1 MRLSALR
8 IALASLIGT
17 VLAGVAISLVPSV
30 ASASTTDPPKGYV
43 EICKTFAAGAAGA
56 PVYQG
61 TFHYTI
67 SGGSGD
73 GAWSTAASLSALE
86 GGVQVCTSPILVNA
100 GTVTVTEK
108 SEPWFSVAS
117 ITATQGDPG
126 TVTQTSSNA
135 ASVTVN
141 PAPSE
146 GNQSLTTTV
155 QYTNDPVTGIVE
167 VCKQAA
173 ANSPSLTG
181 TYTFNITSESSD
193 VNVWDSTTG
202 AYDLPWTTTASATIS
217 GGGLGCSG
225 PIVVPAGT
233 IQSVE
238 PGTTYVTG
246 ITASSN
252 GSNELVSPAPNLA
265 LGTSH
270 ETVLAGNTTNQTLVT
285 YTDALSTVK
294 LCKEWT
300 NNNGDTWATAADS
313 PTTSFPFTLNSSA
326 SSPAGP
332 TAVTGTVGLTATE
345 CQIVGIV
352 RAGTQVNITE
362 GVVPGTKV
370 QAITVSPTDNSQGN
384 SPIVPSSLSLP
395 NRTVSVIAGAGETDV
410 YFTDESADPGWLK
423 ICVDPTTN
431 PTAGT
436 VPFTVG
442 GTQTI
447 DVNLSNTAVQC
458 TLDPNTF
465 AFDSSVSIAGGALPG
480 TDAFT
485 GTPSVV
491 PTNVEVLEGG
501 VPTATNQSSLSAS
514 TASSATVL
522 MSEGIVTEVTFTVDP
537 PAPVTAQTPTVT
549 ATPSVAQVAAASA
562 AASGSAASGSGA
574 TTASISPRI
583 ARIEKQISSVKAQI
597 KVLLKK
603 LSSKRLSAAARKAD
617 NKKLAALRARERG
630 LLRELK

>member
-17 VLAGVAISLVPSV
+17 MLAGALISLVPSV
-30 ASASTTDPPKGYV
+30 ASASTTPKGYI
-43 EICKTFAAGAAGA
+43 EICKTFAAGSAGA
-56 PVYQG
+56 PAYRG

-67 SGGSGD
+67 SGGTGD
-73 GAWSTAASLSALE
+73 GAWNTTASLSAIE
-86 GGVQVCTSPILVNA
+86 GGVQVCTAPILVNS
-100 GTVTVTEK
+100 GTVTVTEM
-108 SEPWFSVAS
+108 SEPWFTVAS

-126 TVTQTSSNA
+126 TVTQTSANS

-141 PAPSE
+141 PAPNE

-173 ANSPSLTG
+173 ANSSSLTG

-193 VNVWDSTTG
+193 INVWDSTTG
-202 AYDLPWTTTASATIS
+202 AYDLPWTTTTSATIS
-217 GGGLGCSG
+217 AGGLGCSG

-233 IQSVE
+233 VQTVE
-238 PGTTYVTG
+238 PGTTSVTA

-265 LGTSH
+265 LGTAY
-270 ETVLAGNTTNQTLVT
+270 ENVPAGNTTNQTIVT

-294 LCKEWT
+294 LCKAWS
-300 NNNGDTWATAADS
+300 GSAV
-313 PTTSFPFTLNSSA
+313 PTTSFPFTLSS
-326 SSPAGP
+326 SGPAGP
-332 TAVTGTVGLTATE
+332 TAVTGTAGLTAGSIWAPNCE
-345 CQIVGIV
+345 IVGIV

-370 QAITVSPTDNSQGN
+370 ASITVSPTANSQGN

-410 YFTDESADPGWLK
+410 YFTDEAADPGWLK

-447 DVNLSNTAVQC
+447 DVNLSSTAVQC

-465 AFDSSVSIAGGALPG
+465 AFNSSVSIAGGSLPTG
-480 TDAFT
+480 DAFT

-501 VPTATNQSSLSAS
+501 VPTATNQLSLGAN
-514 TASSATVL
+514 TASSAAVL

-537 PAPVTAQTPTVT
+537 PAPATAPTVT
-549 ATPSVAQVAAASA
+549 ATPSVAQVAAATAA
-562 AASGSAASGSGA
+562 AASSPATAANL
-574 TTASISPRI
+574 SPRI
-583 ARIEKQISSVKAQI
+583 VRLEKQVSSVKSQI

-603 LSSKRLSAAARKAD
+603 LSSKHLRKAARKAD
-617 NKKLAALRARERG
+617 AKKLAALRARERE
-630 LLRELK
+630 LLRELR

>member
-1 MRLSALR
+1 MRLSAIR
-8 IALASLIGT
+8 MALASLIGT
-17 VLAGVAISLVPSV
+17 VLAGALISLVPSV
-30 ASASTTDPPKGYV
+30 ASASTTPKGYV

-67 SGGSGD
+67 GQGTGD
-73 GAWSTAASLSALE
+73 GAWSTTVSLNALQGGPQACTAPISVPSGTLWVSEGSA
-86 GGVQVCTSPILVNA
+86 
-100 GTVTVTEK
+100 
-108 SEPWFSVAS
+108 PWFSVAS

-126 TVTQTSSNA
+126 TVTASTTTPGL

-141 PAPSE
+141 PAPSP
-146 GNQSLTTTV
+146 GDQSLTTTV

-181 TYTFNITSESSD
+181 TYTFNITSKSSD
-193 VNVWDSTTG
+193 INVWDSTTG

-217 GGGLGCSG
+217 AGGLGCSG

-233 IQSVE
+233 VQTVE
-238 PGTTYVTG
+238 PGTTSVTA

-252 GSNELVSPAPNLA
+252 GTNELVSPAPNLA
-265 LGTSH
+265 LGTAY
-270 ETVLAGNTTNQTLVT
+270 ENVPAGNTTNQTIVT

-294 LCKEWT
+294 LCKAWT
-300 NNNGDTWATAADS
+300 GS
-313 PTTSFPFTLNSSA
+313 EIPTTSFPFMLSS
-326 SSPAGP
+326 SGPAGP
-332 TAVTGTVGLTATE
+332 TAVSGTASLTAGPVWAPN

-370 QAITVSPTDNSQGN
+370 ASISVSPTSNSQGV

-410 YFTDESADPGWLK
+410 YFTDEAADPGWLK

-431 PTAGT
+431 PVPTGGTAQ
-436 VPFTVG
+436 FTVG
-442 GTQTI
+442 GTQMI
-447 DVNLSNTAVQC
+447 DVNLSSTAVQC

-465 AFDSSVSIAGGALPG
+465 AFDSSVTIAGGSLPTG
-480 TDAFT
+480 DAFS

-501 VPTATNQSSLSAS
+501 VPTATNQLSLGAS
-514 TASSATVL
+514 TASSAAVL

-537 PAPVTAQTPTVT
+537 PAPATAPTVT
-549 ATPSVAQVAAASA
+549 ATPSVAQVAAATA
-562 AASGSAASGSGA
+562 VAASSPATSANL
-574 TTASISPRI
+574 SPRI
-583 ARIEKQISSVKAQI
+583 VRLEKQVSSVKSEI

-603 LSSKRLSAAARKAD
+603 LSSRHLRKAARKAD
-617 NKKLAALRARERG
+617 AKKLAALRARERG
-630 LLRELK
+630 LLRELE

>member
-17 VLAGVAISLVPSV
+17 LLAGVAISLVPSV
-30 ASASTTDPPKGYV
+30 ASADTTGWGYV
-43 EICKTFAAGAAGA
+43 EICKTFAAGPAGA

-67 SGGSGD
+67 GQGTGE
-73 GAWSTAASLSALE
+73 GAWSTSATLNALQ
-86 GGVQVCTSPILVNA
+86 GGPQVCTSPILVHS
-100 GTVTVTEK
+100 GTLWVSEK
-108 SEPWFSVAS
+108 AETWFSVAS

-126 TVTQTSSNA
+126 TVT
-135 ASVTVN
+135 ASTTTPGLASITVN

-173 ANSPSLTG
+173 ANSSSLTG
-181 TYTFNITSESSD
+181 TYTFNLTSESSD
-193 VNVWDSTTG
+193 INVYDSTSG

-217 GGGLGCSG
+217 AGGLGCSG

-233 IQSVE
+233 IESVE
-238 PGTTYVTG
+238 PGTTYVTA

-252 GSNELVSPAPNLA
+252 GTNELVSPAPNLA
-265 LGTSH
+265 QGSAY

-313 PTTSFPFTLNSSA
+313 PTTSFPFALSSSGA
-326 SSPAGP
+326 AGP
-332 TAVTGTVGLTATE
+332 TAVTGTVGLTATN
-345 CQIVGIV
+345 CQIVGTV

-362 GVVPGTKV
+362 GVTPGTKV
-370 QAITVSPTDNSQGN
+370 QSITVNPTDNSQGN

-442 GTQTI
+442 GSQTI
-447 DVNLSNTAVQC
+447 DVNLSSTAVQC

-480 TDAFT
+480 SDAFT
-485 GTPSVV
+485 GTPTVV
-491 PTNVEVLEGG
+491 PANVEVLEGG

-522 MSEGIVTEVTFTVDP
+522 VSEGIVTEVTFTVDP

-549 ATPSVAQVAAASA
+549 ATPSVAQVAATSA
-562 AASGSAASGSGA
+562 AASGPAASGSAA
-574 TTASISPRI
+574 TTASISPRV

-597 KVLLKK
+597 KVLLRK
-603 LSSKRLSAAARKAD
+603 LSSKHLSKAARKAD
-617 NKKLAALRARERG
+617 NKKLAALRARERM